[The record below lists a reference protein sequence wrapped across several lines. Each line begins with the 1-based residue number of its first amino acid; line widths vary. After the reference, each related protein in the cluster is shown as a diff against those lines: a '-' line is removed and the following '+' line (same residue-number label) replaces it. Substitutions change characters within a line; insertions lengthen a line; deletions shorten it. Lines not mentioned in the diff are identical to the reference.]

1 MKTKLL
7 VALLLG
13 FVLHLNLNADDASN
27 PCGALLCI
35 LGGQTGGECKKYYKY
50 YAYELPKKCY
60 GNAACIA
67 EKQLSHLKNCKMA
80 NAPEGAAKIDD
91 ELANSLGVTDFMSDL
106 DNTMNKAKGITEE
119 CSAQILNNR
128 VEKVILRVERI
139 CRPSNCYNEE
149 YCDCWNVNI
158 WGFRINPEMTRS
170 CKVLSQMK
178 YTTLKLKYTCNNTFY
193 EEQDW
198 NNGYTKL
205 KISKQEYDNLGDS
218 EKSAEIIKVYV
229 GMRPKDEIRYY
240 QKIPIKKNCWIDE
253 ANNE

>member
-13 FVLHLNLNADDASN
+13 FVCTQLSANDEKN

-35 LGGQTGGECKKYYKY
+35 LGGKTDGECKKYYKY

-67 EKQLSHLKNCKMA
+67 KKKLSHLKSCKMV

-91 ELANSLGVTDFMSDL
+91 KLANSLGVTDFMSDL

-139 CRPSNCYNEE
+139 CHPSNCYNEE
-149 YCDCWNVNI
+149 NCDCWNVNI

>member
-7 VALLLG
+7 VALILG
-13 FVLHLNLNADDASN
+13 FILHSNLNADDASN

-35 LGGQTGGECKKYYKY
+35 LGGQTTGECKKYYRY

-67 EKQLSHLKNCKMA
+67 KKQLSHLKNCKMA

-91 ELANSLGVTDFMSDL
+91 ELANSLGVTDFMSNL
-106 DNTMNKAKGITEE
+106 DSTMNKAKGITEE

-128 VEKVILRVERI
+128 VEQVILRVER
-139 CRPSNCYNEE
+139 R
-149 YCDCWNVNI
+149 CDEPCGGDGCQCWDVNI

-170 CKVLSQMK
+170 CKVLSQMQ
-178 YTTLKLKYTCNNTFY
+178 YTTLKLKYTCHNAFY

-198 NNGYTKL
+198 NNGYVKQ
-205 KISKQEYDNLGDS
+205 KISKQEYDTLQDN
-218 EKSAEIIKVYV
+218 EKTAEIVK
-229 GMRPKDEIRYY
+229 GSGWLKPKDEVVYY
-240 QKIPIKKNCWIDE
+240 KKVPIKKDCWIDE
-253 ANNE
+253 GGIQ

>member
-35 LGGQTGGECKKYYKY
+35 LGGQ
-50 YAYELPKKCY
+50 
-60 GNAACIA
+60 
-67 EKQLSHLKNCKMA
+67 MV

-91 ELANSLGVTDFMSDL
+91 DLANSLGVTDFMSDL

-253 ANNE
+253 ASNE